1 MLVVEDCIAAQM
13 RVMVMKYPEGNQMGG
28 HRENSDKQTGD
39 SEALQVAPAP
49 NMRAAG
55 AGCLPA
61 QTDRLGEFAEQQA
74 LMSFKSTREL
84 DFPKATSK

>member
-13 RVMVMKYPEGNQMGG
+13 RVMVMKYPERNQMGG

-39 SEALQVAPAP
+39 SEAEGIASGPGP
-49 NMRAAG
+49 DMRAVG

-61 QTDRLGEFAEQQA
+61 QTDRLGELAEQQA
-74 LMSFKSTREL
+74 LMSRDVVRVYTR
-84 DFPKATSK
+84 T